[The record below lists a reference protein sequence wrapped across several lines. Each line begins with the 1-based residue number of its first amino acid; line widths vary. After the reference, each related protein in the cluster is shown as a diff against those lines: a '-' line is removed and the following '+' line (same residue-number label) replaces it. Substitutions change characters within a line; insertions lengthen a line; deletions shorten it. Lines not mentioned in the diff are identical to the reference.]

1 MISNE
6 SSQGKTIF
14 AYPHS
19 LGKSFIEEQMQRP
32 GKFSTK
38 IIVSLL
44 PSLILI
50 ASVLVVNTPNAT
62 ALQLGEC
69 NITSSSRIFAT
80 SSNPNVNRV
89 STTNIEDPEIT
100 PDSHVAVSV
109 SEFSSEGAPF
119 FGEAVF
125 YVSDVAP
132 YDGGFLL
139 RIEVNTRITT
149 VPLQYKIFYTAFT
162 GDCK

>member
-1 MISNE
+1 MIPSENFHGE
-6 SSQGKTIF
+6 NYFT
-14 AYPHS
+14 YLPS
-19 LGKSFIEEQMQRP
+19 LAKSFPEEQMQQLR
-32 GKFSTK
+32 KFVPK
-38 IIVSLL
+38 IIASLL
-44 PSLILI
+44 LGLLLT
-50 ASVLVVNTPNAT
+50 ASMCVVNTPNAA

-69 NITSSSRIFAT
+69 KITSSSRNFAT
-80 SSNPNVNRV
+80 SSNPNANRV
-89 STTNIEDPEIT
+89 STTNIQDPEIT